1 MRCLLSNEQV
11 VGDADRGD
19 DCPYS
24 RSFGRGETTYNPW
37 HYVPVLA
44 RKPGA
49 LRNGAPFKDWVLPAA
64 IERVRR
70 KLAGADDGN
79 RQIVDILNA
88 VLTDGLPAVEAACAE
103 AIAHGVHFA
112 DVVLNILARQ
122 RDPVPPANILTPAAL
137 TLRHAP
143 IADCAGYDNLRRTN

>member
-1 MRCLLSNEQV
+1 M
-11 VGDADRGD
+11 
-19 DCPYS
+19 
-24 RSFGRGETTYNPW
+24 
-37 HYVPVLA
+37 PVLA

-64 IERVRR
+64 MERVRR

-79 RQIVDILNA
+79 RQMVDILTA

-103 AIAHGVHFA
+103 ATTQGVHSA
-112 DVVLNILARQ
+112 DVVLNILARH
-122 RDPVPPANILTPAAL
+122 RNPGPPATILTPAAL

-143 IADCAGYDNLRRTN
+143 TADCARYDNLRRTI

>member
-1 MRCLLSNEQV
+1 MPNRIVIRQDGRI
-11 VGDADRGD
+11 VGEH
-19 DCPYS
+19 PH
-24 RSFGRGETTYNPW
+24 SFGRIGTIYDPW

-64 IERVRR
+64 MERVRR
-70 KLAGADDGN
+70 KLAGADEGN
-79 RQIVDILNA
+79 RQMVDILTA

-103 AIAHGVHFA
+103 ATAQGVHSA
-112 DVVLNILARQ
+112 DVVLNILARH
-122 RDPVPPANILTPAAL
+122 RNPGPPATVLTPAAL

-143 IADCAGYDNLRRTN
+143 IADCARYDNLRRTI